1 MAKLSEAVKGEP
13 RSDVVPEYSL
23 RVLYRLQRHHGTVK
37 VLSVRV
43 ADDDQPQV
51 AKITC
56 SGAGMVYELS
66 PDAQALHARLHREE
80 PQLDLFVIQVFER
93 VEAGSMTVDMGYEGV
108 VCLEKVG

>member
-1 MAKLSEAVKGEP
+1 
-13 RSDVVPEYSL
+13 
-23 RVLYRLQRHHGTVK
+23 
-37 VLSVRV
+37 
-43 ADDDQPQV
+43 
-51 AKITC
+51 
-56 SGAGMVYELS
+56 MVYELS